1 MVSDEKNVGQT
12 TVRLGEALVRR
23 KVITEEQLQKALEKQ
38 KETGAY
44 LGETLIELDY
54 APPEIVYETLSE
66 QVNIPWVSVRHLEI
80 DPSLLQLVPEKFA
93 RRFSLLP
100 LSLEGEVLRVAVA
113 DHYDIVALDTIASHT
128 GFQVQ
133 LALCDRSELKDAI
146 HYHYGSLTHME
157 ETLQEVLDIEA
168 GAEELDQPPV
178 EELELEASDA
188 PVVRYVNLLIY
199 QAIERR
205 ASDLHIE
212 PRKNSVQVRAR
223 VDGVLHNL
231 TPPSKAMLP
240 AVASR
245 IKILSGMDIGER
257 RLPQDGRCKIEE
269 KNIDIRVSTLPTIH
283 GEKVQMRL
291 LDKSR
296 LVLDLS
302 ELGFETDQQ
311 TVLEYCLQRPQ
322 GIILVTGPT
331 GSGKTTTLYSGLSFI
346 NTEDRNIV
354 TVEDPVEYELE
365 GINQVQ
371 MKPTIGLTFAN
382 GLRSIL
388 RQDPDVIMV
397 GEIRDLETAEI
408 AVRAALTGHLVLST
422 LHTNDAIATVN
433 RLSNMGVKPFL
444 LGSSLTLIMAQRL
457 VRKICDHCKE
467 RYDPPPAA
475 LEQLGL
481 SPEGEFYRG
490 AQCRRCNRTGYFDR
504 VAVYEMLQ
512 VDKELGQLISRAA
525 SEAELRDAAEE
536 RGMVSLR
543 QSGIQKIKAGITTVE
558 EVIAR
563 TMQ

>member
-1 MVSDEKNVGQT
+1 MASDGKNVGQT
-12 TVRLGEALVRR
+12 TGRLGEVLVQR

-38 KETGAY
+38 QETGAY

-54 APPEIVYETLSE
+54 ASSEIVYETLSE
-66 QVNIPWVSVRHLEI
+66 QVNIPFVSVGQLEI
-80 DPSLLQLVPEKFA
+80 EPSLLQLVPEKFA
-93 RRFSLLP
+93 RRFCLLP
-100 LSLEGEVLRVAVA
+100 LSLEGKVLRMAVA
-113 DHYDIVALDTIASHT
+113 DHYDIVALDTVASHT

-133 LALCDRSELKDAI
+133 LALCDRAELIEAI
-146 HYHYGSLTHME
+146 DFHYGSLTHME

-168 GAEELDQPPV
+168 GAEEQDQPPV
-178 EELELEASDA
+178 AELEIEASDA

-223 VDGVLHNL
+223 IDGVLHDL

-296 LVLDLS
+296 LVLDLAK
-302 ELGFETDQQ
+302 LGFETDQQ
-311 TVLEYCLQRPQ
+311 TVFEHCLQRPQ

-346 NTEDRNIV
+346 NTEEKNIV
-354 TVEDPVEYELE
+354 TVEDPVEYELA

-371 MKPTIGLTFAN
+371 MKPIIGLTFAN

-388 RQDPDVIMV
+388 RQDPDVILV

-408 AVRAALTGHLVLST
+408 AVRSALTGHLVLST
-422 LHTNDAIATVN
+422 LHTNDAVATIS

-444 LGSSLTLIMAQRL
+444 LGSSLTLIIAQRL

-467 RYDPPPAA
+467 RYDPAPAA

-481 SPEGEFYRG
+481 SPDGEFYRG
-490 AQCRRCNRTGYFDR
+490 AQCRRCNRTGYYGR

-512 VDKELGQLISRAA
+512 VDRELGQLISRAV
-525 SEAELRDAAEE
+525 SEAELRDATEE